1 MTVLGAGILWFGWF
15 GFNAGSALSAGG
27 LSTSAFVNTHMAA
40 AAGTLSW
47 VFTEWIHRGKPTVL
61 GAASGCIAGLGTIT
75 PASGFVQPA
84 AAVVIGLAAGALCYV
99 AVMMKARFGYDD
111 SLDVVGVHCVGGT
124 LGTLATGLFAT
135 TAVNAA
141 GANGLL
147 FGNPGQLAVQAIASG
162 VILVYSFVVSYVL
175 LKVLDRV
182 MGLRLAD
189 EHEIMGMD
197 LSQHGEAG
205 YNT

>member
-1 MTVLGAGILWFGWF
+1 
-15 GFNAGSALSAGG
+15 
-27 LSTSAFVNTHMAA
+27 
-40 AAGTLSW
+40 
-47 VFTEWIHRGKPTVL
+47 
-61 GAASGCIAGLGTIT
+61 
-75 PASGFVQPA
+75 
-84 AAVVIGLAAGALCYV
+84 
-99 AVMMKARFGYDD
+99 
-111 SLDVVGVHCVGGT
+111 VGGT

-147 FGNPGQLAVQAIASG
+147 FGNPRQLAVQAIASG

>member
-1 MTVLGAGILWFGWF
+1 
-15 GFNAGSALSAGG
+15 
-27 LSTSAFVNTHMAA
+27 MAA
-40 AAGTLSW
+40 AAGTISW

-75 PASGFVQPA
+75 PASGFVQPG
-84 AAVVIGLAAGALCYV
+84 AAVLIGLAAGALCYS
-99 AVMMKARFGYDD
+99 AVMMKGRFGYDD

-135 TAVNAA
+135 KAVNAA

-147 FGNPGQLAVQAIASG
+147 FGNPRQLAVQALAAG
-162 VILVYSFVVSYVL
+162 VILLYSFAATWIL

-182 MGLRLAD
+182 MGLRVTD
-189 EHEIMGMD
+189 EHEFQGLDIT
-197 LSQHGEAG
+197 QHGEAG
-205 YNT
+205 YNA